1 MLLLNEYVC
10 VYVFVY
16 VIFSER
22 KLKEVIESDFIW
34 LYYEGKEKDK
44 LYFFTICI

>member
-10 VYVFVY
+10 VY